1 MIMVGLPMGGMQRVN
16 EEILQ
21 ISSFLQ
27 KEIFLL
33 WERGFQKL
41 HYRYLWQKLLV
52 VCSVFCSSQ
61 L

>member
-1 MIMVGLPMGGMQRVN
+1 MIMAGLPMGGMQIVN
-16 EEILQ
+16 DEEILQ
-21 ISSFLQ
+21 WGKS
-27 KEIFLL
+27 L
-33 WERGFQKL
+33 WEKGFQKL